1 MTNNNIVAKPFQL
14 KRVGGSL
21 DLRLPGDFVRT
32 NNLKVGDY
40 VILDMARF
48 KIIRAED
55 FALVGRDPVLEPDSA
70 A

>member
-1 MTNNNIVAKPFQL
+1 MTNNDIVAKPFQL

-21 DLRLPGDFVRT
+21 DLRLPGEFVRT

-48 KIIRAED
+48 RIVRAED
-55 FALVGRDPVLEPDSA
+55 FALLGREPELEPA
-70 A
+70 E